1 MRKDDVFAIP
11 HVAQFSAY
19 HQPLQQHNH
28 LHPSLELW
36 KGLKK
41 SRSWRE
47 AGTTCP
53 ENTVQLDKT
62 VCGCSPLRRA
72 PQETRFRSSTRLC
85 LSLQRV
91 KLIPRVFIPTAEL
104 LQTWLTQ
111 QSRFKINDERVSKY
125 SFYTDDLLFLS
136 TTGKTHTVDD
146 YLNLLSLF
154 PLLSQ
159 MEFLLE

>member
-1 MRKDDVFAIP
+1 MCSQSLMSPNFLLITSLFISTTTSTHPWSFEKD
-11 HVAQFSAY
+11 
-19 HQPLQQHNH
+19 
-28 LHPSLELW
+28 
-36 KGLKK
+36 
-41 SRSWRE
+41 WRNLRHGE

-62 VCGCSPLRRA
+62 VCGCSHLPRA
-72 PQETRFRSSTRLC
+72 PQETRFRSWTRLC

-136 TTGKTHTVDD
+136 TTGKTHTVW
-146 YLNLLSLF
+146 LSKLAKSVSITESDGVSLGIKF
-154 PLLSQ
+154 
-159 MEFLLE
+159 